1 MHTPRITL
9 PGIIALLLASSL
21 TIMVGCAITP
31 ALPAIGQ
38 HYGMGRFSGW
48 LVTTPAL
55 GVIVYALT
63 LGRLTDRIGPWKTA
77 IAGLSAYGILG
88 IAGPLMPGKIT
99 LLADRFLLGIAT
111 AAVMTASTALIAR
124 FWQGEK
130 QLNMIAL
137 QGMAIEG
144 GGVIFLF
151 IGGLLAETGWQVPFA
166 IYAVA
171 FIALILSIRH
181 IPRPADTGQDTAD
194 DTGAPAPRQH
204 AWPVFAL
211 AFASMLTFFSA
222 IVILPGHLQD
232 NLGHSPTFTGGYL
245 ASLSLVAITGEN
257 LPTLASAALCM
268 GTGFGFSIPLLASMT
283 IACSPAGRR
292 GTWLGYYA
300 MATFSGQFLSSALIT
315 CLSGK
320 TAFAAA
326 ALIAAATATAIR
338 FIPRPTGKTRPA

>member
-111 AAVMTASTALIAR
+111 AAVMTASTALI
-124 FWQGEK
+124 
-130 QLNMIAL
+130 M
-137 QGMAIEG
+137 
-144 GGVIFLF
+144 
-151 IGGLLAETGWQVPFA
+151 
-166 IYAVA
+166 
-171 FIALILSIRH
+171 SIRH

-245 ASLSLVAITGEN
+245 ASLSLVAITAAALMPKVVARFGEHTALTLAFIAYGCAHLLFCTVEN
-257 LPTLASAALCM
+257 LPTLAAAALCM